1 MKQIY
6 GFIAIL
12 LIAITFGSCGYE
24 ANKTQNRIQFVGEA
38 QGTYYAIT
46 YYATDTL
53 ITQIQIDS
61 VLTAFDLSASIWVK
75 ESIISKINNNDLNVV
90 LDNNFIEI
98 FKLSKKISRSTGG
111 AFDITVSPLVNAWGF
126 GFKNKSELPSKSVDS
141 LMELVNF
148 DGIYLLNNEIIKEN
162 PNIQID
168 YNAIAQGYSV
178 DLIGGFLQSKGISN
192 FLIDIGGEVLAKG
205 KKPEGK
211 KWVVGI
217 EKPSEEAN
225 SERKLDATIEIEDKA
240 IATSGNYR
248 KFFEENGIRYSH
260 TIDPKTGYPAK
271 NTLLSATVMCD
282 SAAIADGY
290 ATALMV
296 MGLEKSVEFLKDQ
309 PQLDAYLIYSDQ
321 GNEYKTW
328 GTGRFLKMIDESG
341 LKSH

>member
-6 GFIAIL
+6 SITLML
-12 LIAITFGSCGYE
+12 LFTLAMSSCLHDTNITQR
-24 ANKTQNRIQFVGEA
+24 KIQFVGEA

-46 YYATDTL
+46 YFASDTL
-53 ITQIQIDS
+53 VYQQQIDS
-61 VLTAFDLSASIWVK
+61 MLTTFDLSASIWVK
-75 ESIISKINNNDLNVV
+75 ESIISKINNNDLNVIP
-90 LDNNFIEI
+90 DENFIEI
-98 FKLSKKISRSTGG
+98 FKLSKKIWQNTDG
-111 AFDITVSPLVNAWGF
+111 AFDITVGPLVNAWGF
-126 GFKNKSELPSKSVDS
+126 GFKNKLSLPNEAVDS
-141 LMELVNF
+141 LIKLVNF
-148 DGIYLLNNEIIKEN
+148 NGIYLKNKKIIKED
-162 PNIQID
+162 PKIQID

-178 DLIGGFLQSKGISN
+178 DLVGGFLQSKGISN
-192 FLIDIGGEVLAKG
+192 FLIDIGGEVLGRG

-217 EKPSEEAN
+217 EKPSEEAD
-225 SERKLDATIEIEDKA
+225 SERKLDTTIEIENEA

-248 KFFEENGIRYSH
+248 KFYEENGIRYSH

-296 MGLEKSVEFLKDQ
+296 MGLEKSIAFLKKN

-321 GNEYKTW
+321 GNVYKTW
-328 GTGRFLKMIDESG
+328 GTERFLKLIDESN
-341 LKSH
+341 K